1 MPNVMIH
8 KGDFVEIDYV
18 GVVKET
24 NEIFDLTDA
33 AVAKEKNIFDEKAAY
48 GPVVI
53 CVGENTIVKGV
64 DDFLVGKDCK
74 QYVVELQPEQA
85 FGKKD
90 AKLMKILPLSTFIK
104 KNVKPFP
111 GLQLNFDSYL
121 GTVKTV
127 SGGRVIVD
135 FNHPLAG
142 RTVVYEIKVRKILT
156 DDQEKLKQLLKSLF
170 RKEVNSSLQKDKV
183 IVELDIPQNLR
194 EPLTKKVLQLIPSI
208 KQVEF
213 KSRANEKA
221 TDENETTQSKNE
233 DKTPLKKPAA
243 KSKR

>member
-1 MPNVMIH
+1 MIC

-121 GTVKTV
+121 GTVRTV

-156 DDQEKLKQLLKSLF
+156 DDHEKLKQLLKSLF
-170 RKEVNSSLQKDKV
+170 RKDVSSSLQKDKA

-213 KSRANEKA
+213 MARTNEKKA
-221 TDENETTQSKNE
+221 TDEKETTQLKNE
-233 DKTPLKKPAA
+233 DKAFPKKPAA